1 MVESVSGK
9 GSAFSSFNAL
19 NNDPDSA
26 ECAELMRNMAKLFSH
41 VVDRCDDEQI
51 EKYDEV
57 LCQLAELVEA
67 EARADV
73 ARLLAPLSRAPG
85 SVVIKLAHD
94 EIEVAGALLEF
105 SSVLSDDDL
114 IEIVQE
120 LSNDH
125 RFAIAGRS
133 PVTDR
138 VGSEI
143 VKRADTRTVLRL
155 VGNKDAEIGQ
165 ETGSGLL
172 ARAADDKNIAASIGQ
187 RKDVDWKQIHSQL
200 SEASARALHS
210 LADAHVHVDKEKLA
224 EAQSV
229 VLNRIRNETGFNATE
244 WKVAWGQVKALADRR
259 QFNLGALERFC
270 RFGYGHHVASALAIL
285 LRIRPEVLVKW
296 LATQDTGAL
305 IVAVRAMNFKPELFQ
320 RVFASLPWR
329 EKIST
334 QDAAIAVKKYNSL
347 SQKDAQDIF
356 EMWRSHSF
364 AKKGSP
370 ERQQSINVA

>member
-1 MVESVSGK
+1 VESVSGK

-26 ECAELMRNMAKLFSH
+26 ECAELMRNMAKLFRH

-73 ARLLAPLSRAPG
+73 AQLLAPLSRAPG

-94 EIEVAGALLEF
+94 EIEVAAPLLEF

-114 IEIVQE
+114 IEIVRE

-155 VGNKDAEIGQ
+155 VGNKDAQIGD
-165 ETGSGLL
+165 ETGTGLL
-172 ARAADDKNIAASIGQ
+172 ARAVNDKSIAASIGG
-187 RKDVDWKQIHSQL
+187 RKDVDWRQIHAKL
-200 SEASARALHS
+200 SEAGKRALKS
-210 LADAHVHVDKEKLA
+210 LAEAKVPVDEDSLA

-229 VLNRIRNETGFNATE
+229 VLNRARNEAGFNATE
-244 WKVAWGQVKALADRR
+244 WKVAWGQVKAMADRR
-259 QFNLGALERFC
+259 QFNLSALERFC

-285 LRIRPEVLVKW
+285 LRIKPEVLVKW

-320 RVFASLPWR
+320 RVFSSLPWR
-329 EKIST
+329 EKILPE
-334 QDAAIAVKKYNSL
+334 DAGLAVKKYDSL
-347 SQKDAQDIF
+347 SQKDAHDIF

-370 ERQQSINVA
+370 ERQQTVNVA